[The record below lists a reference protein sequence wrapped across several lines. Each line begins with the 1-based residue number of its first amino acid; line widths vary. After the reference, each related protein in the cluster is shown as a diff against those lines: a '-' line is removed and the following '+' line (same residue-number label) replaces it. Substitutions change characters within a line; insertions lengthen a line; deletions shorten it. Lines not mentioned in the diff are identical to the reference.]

1 MKGWVQGTNRGNL
14 WEVVD
19 VGGGGVC
26 VFIYNI
32 IIILITEK
40 PHSSSVVWRAAAYYT
55 SEASG
60 TNGHLTLSSRH
71 RQAQEQQ
78 RGQDANGRL

>member
-14 WEVVD
+14 WEVVGTGW
-19 VGGGGVC
+19 GGD

-40 PHSSSVVWRAAAYYT
+40 PHSSSVVWRAAGYYA

-71 RQAQEQQ
+71 RQAQEQR

>member
-1 MKGWVQGTNRGNL
+1 VR
-14 WEVVD
+14 E
-19 VGGGGVC
+19 GGGD

-40 PHSSSVVWRAAAYYT
+40 PHSSSVVWRAAGYYT

-71 RQAQEQQ
+71 RQAQEQR